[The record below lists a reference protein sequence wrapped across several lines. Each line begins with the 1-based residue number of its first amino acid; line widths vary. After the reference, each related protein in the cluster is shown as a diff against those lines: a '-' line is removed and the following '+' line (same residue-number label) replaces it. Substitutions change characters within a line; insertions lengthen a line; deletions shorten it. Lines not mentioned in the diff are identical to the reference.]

1 MLNKNSNIMKS
12 KLFFLALSAMALATS
27 CSNDEVTELSDSNAI
42 KYAATAGKMTR
53 ASEAFCNNEL
63 PTTIQL
69 YAQSGS
75 KKFIDDLTLTRD
87 GSSTNYKNDAVT
99 HFWPENAVTFYG
111 LVNNENAGKG
121 TWNFAATG
129 APSITGYTVSETPAS
144 QKDLIYAVAANQ
156 TKADNS
162 GTVELNFRH
171 ALAQMIFRAKN
182 TSDALYIKVK
192 SVKVGNLNT
201 TGNFTFPSTSTTP
214 NYINHTGDVTGTA
227 PSDGTTNWASLSN
240 PKSYEFTGLNK
251 EVLRKG
257 TDDNV
262 TWLTGNSIYGDD
274 ATGKATTLM
283 LIPQSTT
290 AANAWSAV
298 NNDGNCFILDVEA
311 YNIAKPD
318 ATDANGG
325 FAGTDNEVEIHN
337 GKLVVPIVDMTWNQ
351 GYRYIYT
358 FVFGTDGSGK
368 DPDDPEN
375 PVFVSIKYT
384 VTVDDF
390 VPSEENEI
398 DMKVNNPTDDNNSDE

>member
-42 KYAATAGKMTR
+42 KYAASAGKMTR
-53 ASEAFCNNEL
+53 ASEAFCNNSM
-63 PTTIQL
+63 PGTIQL
-69 YAQSGS
+69 YAQSGG
-75 KKFIDDLTLTRD
+75 KKFIDDLTLTQD
-87 GSSTNYKNDAVT
+87 GNSTSYKNDAVT
-99 HFWPENAVTFYG
+99 HFWPDDAVTFYG
-111 LVNNENAGKG
+111 LVNNETAGKG

-129 APSITGYTVSETPAS
+129 APSITGYTVSETPID

-162 GTVELNFRH
+162 TVELNFRH
-171 ALAQMIFRAKN
+171 ALAQMVFRAKN

-201 TGNFTFPSTSTTP
+201 TGNFTFPSASTTP
-214 NYINHTGDVTGTA
+214 NYENHDGNVTGTVPVA
-227 PSDGTTNWASLSN
+227 GLGTWANLSN

-274 ATGKATTLM
+274 ETGKASTLM

-290 AANAWSAV
+290 AADAWSADKT
-298 NNDGNCFILDVEA
+298 NGNCFILDVEA

-318 ATDANGG
+318 ANDANGG
-325 FAGTDNEVEIHN
+325 FAGTDEEVVIHN

-358 FVFGTDGSGK
+358 FVFGKDGSGK
-368 DPDDPEN
+368 DPEDPEN

-390 VPSEENEI
+390 VPSEGTEI
-398 DMKVNNPTDDNNSDE
+398 DMKVNNPTDNSGSDE